1 MDTKTDFLIWQP
13 HQWWEHWVSQKLGR
27 DFFPDAE
34 ILTQEQL
41 PDRVLAN
48 LQQDPRVK
56 VAVLNYN
63 YIPGV
68 THSRIGDDQRLRIE
82 GLQWADLVIV
92 FNTEQLSD
100 WWYRVYARCC
110 EPMHTDRV
118 VCFFNG
124 LQCYNHAPE
133 TLFHT
138 KTLTWFTKVAMANRY
153 QEINAANTPFR
164 RYMFDCLIGSAKPGR
179 MNLFYRLWENQ
190 ELLDLTLINLHPN
203 PHGPMHAETL
213 HQMCGPM
220 IQRHG
225 LIENFQ
231 SPRLL
236 ELEDDVIK
244 EFKLRATSPSELY
257 SVNPVPV
264 PGDVPGGQINM
275 SCVVPWHIYQA
286 SWYSIVA
293 ETSDLGSSSLFLSE
307 KIGKCLYAKRI
318 FVVFGSAGLLR
329 YLREFG
335 FETWGDLIDESY
347 DDELDDQK
355 RYEMAWQQVLRLW
368 HTDPRSIYNDFQAR
382 LDRNHERFMQLPLE
396 QTQNIGEFV
405 QHALTK

>member
-1 MDTKTDFLIWQP
+1 
-13 HQWWEHWVSQKLGR
+13 
-27 DFFPDAE
+27 
-34 ILTQEQL
+34 
-41 PDRVLAN
+41 
-48 LQQDPRVK
+48 
-56 VAVLNYN
+56 
-63 YIPGV
+63 
-68 THSRIGDDQRLRIE
+68 
-82 GLQWADLVIV
+82 
-92 FNTEQLSD
+92 
-100 WWYRVYARCC
+100 
-110 EPMHTDRV
+110 MHTDRV

-133 TLFHT
+133 TLFYT

-203 PHGPMHAETL
+203 PHGPMHEETL

-286 SWYSIVA
+286 SWYSMVA